1 MFIFKPQK
9 EYSLIDAGNS
19 FKLERYGEYLIAR
32 PDPQALW
39 PKAVLS
45 AISST
50 SRTSAQ
56 EGLVT
61 TSTATVGVN
70 NDNINLWPN
79 IDAVFNKSGNGGGS
93 GRGGSRAESATG
105 GRDGRRMSGD
115 TVGHGGQG
123 GNYSMDQT
131 DEDGEVGNWIKTRS
145 IPDRWPVKFE
155 MGDGLPALNIY
166 ARLTPFKHTG
176 IFPEQFTNWKW
187 SMELIEKSLE
197 DSAVTKF
204 TKENPPKILNLFG
217 YSGAATIACL
227 LAGAHVTH
235 VDSSKGAV
243 TWANE
248 NAELAGVIDK
258 PVRWILEDAA
268 SFIKKEIRRGNKYD
282 GIILD
287 PPAFGRGAKGEVWKI
302 ERDFL
307 PFLELIFEL
316 LSDKALFLILNGYA
330 AGYSSIAYSQNL
342 QKLVRERG
350 GEVEHG
356 ELCIEQNF
364 SEFSKLMESNGK
376 SINNNSVNNDLL
388 GADKKSSIILPCGI
402 TARWKSN

>member
-1 MFIFKPQK
+1 MFILKPQK
-9 EYSLIDAGNS
+9 EYSLIDAGNG
-19 FKLERYGEYLIAR
+19 FKLEKYGEYSIAR

-39 PKAVLS
+39 PKAVLGNKVGS
-45 AISST
+45 PAS
-50 SRTSAQ
+50 
-56 EGLVT
+56 
-61 TSTATVGVN
+61 VGVN
-70 NDNINLWPN
+70 NDNLNLWSN
-79 IDAVFNKSGNGGGS
+79 IDAVFARGGNGGGS
-93 GRGGSRAESATG
+93 GRGSSRNDSAP
-105 GRDGRRMSGD
+105 SGQSD
-115 TVGHGGQG
+115 
-123 GNYSMDQT
+123 D
-131 DEDGEVGNWIKTRS
+131 DGEVGNWVKTRS

-187 SMELIEKSLE
+187 SMELIKKSLE
-197 DSAVTKF
+197 DGTKF

-217 YSGAATIACL
+217 YSGGATVAAL

-248 NAELAGVIDK
+248 NAELAGVLDK
-258 PVRWILEDAA
+258 PVRWILEDAV
-268 SFIKKEIRRGNKYD
+268 SFVKKEIRRGNKYD

-302 ERDFL
+302 EKDFL

-316 LSDKALFLILNGYA
+316 LGDKALFLILNGYA

-342 QKLVRERG
+342 TKLVSERG
-350 GEVEHG
+350 GVVEHG
-356 ELCIEQNF
+356 ELCIEQDLN
-364 SEFSKLMESNGK
+364 EFSKLIGEK
-376 SINNNSVNNDLL
+376 DLNKQTPIL
-388 GADKKSSIILPCGI
+388 LPCGI
-402 TARWKSN
+402 VARWKSN

>member
-9 EYSLIDAGNS
+9 EYALIDAGNS

-39 PKAVLS
+39 PKAVFNAS
-45 AISST
+45 ANG
-50 SRTSAQ
+50 SAQ
-56 EGLVT
+56 
-61 TSTATVGVN
+61 TVGTIG
-70 NDNINLWPN
+70 NDNLNLWPN
-79 IDAVFNKSGNGGGS
+79 IDAVFAKSGNGGGS
-93 GRGGSRAESATG
+93 GRGGRG
-105 GRDGRRMSGD
+105 GDGRSDRGS
-115 TVGHGGQG
+115 VGGGENG
-123 GNYSMDQT
+123 ETRGE
-131 DEDGEVGNWIKTRS
+131 DEDTGNWIKTRS

-187 SMELIEKSLE
+187 SMELIKKALDNSHGDAIGTGDKSVE
-197 DSAVTKF
+197 DDVQKF
-204 TKENPPKILNLFG
+204 SKENPPRILNLFG
-217 YSGAATIACL
+217 YSGGATIACL

-248 NAELAGVIDK
+248 NAELAGVK
-258 PVRWILEDAA
+258 EMPVRWILEDAV
-268 SFIKKEIRRGNKYD
+268 SFVKKEVRRGNKYD

-302 ERDFL
+302 EKDFL

-316 LSDKALFLILNGYA
+316 LSDDALFLILNGYA

-342 QKLVRERG
+342 QNLIAKRG

-356 ELCIEQNF
+356 ELCIEQDSVGF
-364 SEFSKLMESNGK
+364 EKIMVGKME
-376 SINNNSVNNDLL
+376 
-388 GADKKSSIILPCGI
+388 DKKIVGVAPIILPCGI
-402 TARWKSN
+402 VARWKSA

>member
-9 EYSLIDAGNS
+9 EYTLIDAGNG

-39 PKAVLS
+39 PKAVFNAS
-45 AISST
+45 MNG
-50 SRTSAQ
+50 SAQ
-56 EGLVT
+56 
-61 TSTATVGVN
+61 TVGVIG
-70 NDNINLWPN
+70 NDNLNLWPN
-79 IDAVFNKSGNGGGS
+79 IDAVFAKSGNGGGS
-93 GRGGSRAESATG
+93 GRGG
-105 GRDGRRMSGD
+105 GRGDGEMKGE
-115 TVGHGGQG
+115 
-123 GNYSMDQT
+123 
-131 DEDGEVGNWIKTRS
+131 DEDTGNWIKTRS

-155 MGDGLPALNIY
+155 MGDGLPELNIY

-187 SMELIEKSLE
+187 SMELIKKALD
-197 DSAVTKF
+197 DSDSMGKKF
-204 TKENPPKILNLFG
+204 SKENPPKILNLFG
-217 YSGAATIACL
+217 YSGGATIACL

-248 NAELAGVIDK
+248 NAELAGVK
-258 PVRWILEDAA
+258 ELPVRWILEDAV
-268 SFIKKEIRRGNKYD
+268 SFVKKEVRRGNKYD

-302 ERDFL
+302 EKDFL

-316 LSDKALFLILNGYA
+316 MSDDALFLILNGYA

-342 QKLVRERG
+342 QNLIAKRG

-356 ELCIEQNF
+356 ELCIEQDSVGF
-364 SEFSKLMESNGK
+364 EKIMAGK
-376 SINNNSVNNDLL
+376 MGDNRIV
-388 GADKKSSIILPCGI
+388 GVTPIILPCGI
-402 TARWKSN
+402 VARWKSA

>member
-9 EYSLIDAGNS
+9 EYALIDAGNG

-39 PKAVLS
+39 PKAVFNAS
-45 AISST
+45 VAGSVPP
-50 SRTSAQ
+50 
-56 EGLVT
+56 EMGLK
-61 TSTATVGVN
+61 VGS
-70 NDNINLWPN
+70 DNLNLWPN
-79 IDAVFNKSGNGGGS
+79 IDAVFAKAGNGGGS
-93 GRGGSRAESATG
+93 GRGGNVGQQR
-105 GRDGRRMSGD
+105 RDDG
-115 TVGHGGQG
+115 VVA
-123 GNYSMDQT
+123 NE
-131 DEDGEVGNWIKTRS
+131 DEDTGNWIKTRS
-145 IPDRWPVKFE
+145 IPDRWPIKFE
-155 MGDGLPALNIY
+155 MGGDLPALNLY

-187 SMELIEKSLE
+187 SMELIKKSL
-197 DSAVTKF
+197 DSGKSS
-204 TKENPPKILNLFG
+204 KENPPKILNLFG

-248 NAELAGVIDK
+248 NAELAGVKDM
-258 PVRWILEDAA
+258 PVRWILEDAV

-302 ERDFL
+302 EKDFL

-316 LSDKALFLILNGYA
+316 LGDSALFLILNGYA
-330 AGYSSIAYSQNL
+330 AGYSSIAYAQNL
-342 QKLVRERG
+342 QSLVLKRG

-356 ELCIEQNF
+356 ELCIEQDSGGF
-364 SEFSKLMESNGK
+364 EKLMG
-376 SINNNSVNNDLL
+376 
-388 GADKKSSIILPCGI
+388 DKEVVKTSPILLPCGI
-402 TARWKSN
+402 VARWKSV